1 MGKKLDKAFDLMR
14 ENNRLYLEDQKK
26 KNKSDPPPSDAA
38 TDGAAPDVSP
48 DDAEN
53 IHALSE
59 TDARRGDD
67 PKERERP
74 DEKKIE
80 LEKGDLPAMIL
91 SAMLVFG
98 PVILILAALVIIAW
112 IFLH

>member
-14 ENNRLYLEDQKK
+14 ESNRLYLEDQNK
-26 KNKSDPPPSDAA
+26 KNKTDPLPDDGS
-38 TDGAAPDVSP
+38 TDTAAPDVRP

-53 IHALSE
+53 IPALSE
-59 TDARRGDD
+59 TYDRRGDD

-98 PVILILAALVIIAW
+98 PVILILAALVVIAW

>member
-1 MGKKLDKAFDLMR
+1 MR
-14 ENNRLYLEDQKK
+14 ENNRLYLEDQNK
-26 KNKSDPPPSDAA
+26 KNKSDPPPSDVAS
-38 TDGAAPDVSP
+38 DGAVPDVSP

-53 IHALSE
+53 IPALSE

-98 PVILILAALVIIAW
+98 PVILILAALVVIAW